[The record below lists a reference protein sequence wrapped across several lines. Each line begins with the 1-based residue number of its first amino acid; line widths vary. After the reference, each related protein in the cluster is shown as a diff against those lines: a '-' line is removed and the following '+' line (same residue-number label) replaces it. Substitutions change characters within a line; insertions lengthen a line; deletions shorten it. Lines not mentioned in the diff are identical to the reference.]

1 MDSPYSKIWKVVLDY
16 LSKIYSE
23 VLMDLWLN
31 RLELVSLDD
40 KNAFLV
46 IDENQD
52 LIDILNTNY
61 SKQIADAFSNALS
74 MNLNVKIFNRGHY
87 LVGGSEEEKMF
98 LEKEKEAQRAEAA
111 GEKKPEK
118 PVEFYFDKGEGR
130 AHEDEFTFDNFI
142 VGSSNKFAYAASVSV
157 ARDPAVEYNPLF
169 IYGASGLGKTHL
181 MRAIAHDVSS
191 RHPDYRII
199 FVSAENFTNEFLD
212 CLVKKS
218 TSKFKEKYRSADMLF
233 VDDIQFIA
241 GKESTQEEF
250 FHTFN
255 TLYDSHKQIVLTS
268 DRPPREL
275 QNLEERLVSRFEGG
289 MVADV
294 QPPDT
299 ELRIAIFKSKA
310 MAMNVDRRSDIHR
323 REHKEQRPP
332 DRRNYKEARRI
343 QNRPQQGQGHNR
355 RGRENTAFKR
365 HMRRRAS
372 GSDCGK
378 SHNHGCRALRRSA
391 GGYKGHEK
399 IKGDRHGETD
409 CDLRRKPRHKPDP

>member
-142 VGSSNKFAYAASVSV
+142 VGS
-157 ARDPAVEYNPLF
+157 
-169 IYGASGLGKTHL
+169 
-181 MRAIAHDVSS
+181 
-191 RHPDYRII
+191 
-199 FVSAENFTNEFLD
+199 
-212 CLVKKS
+212 
-218 TSKFKEKYRSADMLF
+218 
-233 VDDIQFIA
+233 
-241 GKESTQEEF
+241 
-250 FHTFN
+250 
-255 TLYDSHKQIVLTS
+255 
-268 DRPPREL
+268 
-275 QNLEERLVSRFEGG
+275 
-289 MVADV
+289 
-294 QPPDT
+294 
-299 ELRIAIFKSKA
+299 
-310 MAMNVDRRSDIHR
+310 
-323 REHKEQRPP
+323 
-332 DRRNYKEARRI
+332 
-343 QNRPQQGQGHNR
+343 
-355 RGRENTAFKR
+355 
-365 HMRRRAS
+365 
-372 GSDCGK
+372 
-378 SHNHGCRALRRSA
+378 
-391 GGYKGHEK
+391 
-399 IKGDRHGETD
+399 
-409 CDLRRKPRHKPDP
+409 